1 MCLAGMGR
9 PKAGGLGQE
18 MGQGHEA
25 TVALGRMEF
34 RVNTRFCFRFISN
47 QFQISFEFSSNSI
60 DFDSSLRF

>member
-1 MCLAGMGR
+1 MCLAGMSR

-34 RVNTRFCFRFISN
+34 RVNTRFCRFLLDL
-47 QFQISFEFSSNSI
+47 FQISFEFSSNSI